1 MPLTGLVAD
10 MRPSDC
16 GMGPEMDAVGL
27 NLAGVLPIDV
37 YDLGVAESW
46 SSQRL
51 HPTAR
56 SAIVVGAGGK
66 TLFRSYRAAAER
78 GALDDFVARIVAAG
92 CAQLGSL
99 GWESRAFGYDAIR
112 GGQHVD
118 LIALAKRAGLGAASR
133 LGLLLHRQYG
143 PWLSLR
149 ALVLTERRLP
159 ASPGADEIS
168 RCEGCAAPCTD
179 ACPVKAP
186 RALPAGFDIGA
197 CGAQRALEGP
207 CQLRCAARRACV
219 VGPEHAYDLDA
230 EESHMA
236 ASLSDVLARAKTT

>member
-1 MPLTGLVAD
+1 
-10 MRPSDC
+10 
-16 GMGPEMDAVGL
+16 MGPEMDAAGL

-37 YDLGVAESW
+37 YDLGVDESW

-56 SAIVVGAGGK
+56 SAIVIGAGGT
-66 TLFRSYRAAAER
+66 TLFRSYRAAAQR
-78 GALDDFVARIVAAG
+78 GSLDDFVAGIVAAG

-99 GWESRAFGYDAIR
+99 GWESRAFGYDALR
-112 GGQHVD
+112 GGRHVD
-118 LIALAKRAGLGAASR
+118 LIALAERAGLGGASR

-149 ALVLTERRLP
+149 ALILTERRLP
-159 ASPGADEIS
+159 TTLGADEVAP
-168 RCEGCAAPCTD
+168 CEGCAAPCTD

-186 RALPAGFDIGA
+186 RALPAGFDIDA
-197 CGAQRALEGP
+197 CAGQRAVEGP

-219 VGPEHAYDLDA
+219 IGPEHAYDLDA

-236 ASLSDVLARAKTT
+236 ASLGDVLAQIKAT